1 MGAGTPGASAL
12 GGSSFSGMGG
22 DQASKMS
29 FLENYRYI
37 PDSNHDSLLSIPIN
51 PAQGYPGETETLG
64 HSVAISEASE
74 WTLSA
79 PTRAMGAPSS
89 VMSRG
94 GSAAAS
100 RRYVPGYAD
109 SMMSG
114 MSTAFSEASDWT
126 LSGGNTRQ
134 MPVLRGVGGASHRS
148 MRHGIS
154 PMPSPSTRSQLG
166 KSNGLTAGL
175 SSRSDAS
182 NWTLSGNTGK
192 VGGPSQRFSQ
202 ASRAFDDGKSIAF
215 TDGGSEWALSP
226 RTVARDDSVLD
237 VGHSESALL
246 DCCLV
251 SRR

>member
-1 MGAGTPGASAL
+1 
-12 GGSSFSGMGG
+12 MGG

-134 MPVLRGVGGASHRS
+134 MPVLRGVCLLYTS
-148 MRHGIS
+148 
-154 PMPSPSTRSQLG
+154 PSP
-166 KSNGLTAGL
+166 
-175 SSRSDAS
+175 
-182 NWTLSGNTGK
+182 
-192 VGGPSQRFSQ
+192 
-202 ASRAFDDGKSIAF
+202 
-215 TDGGSEWALSP
+215 
-226 RTVARDDSVLD
+226 RD
-237 VGHSESALL
+237 
-246 DCCLV
+246 
-251 SRR
+251 

>member
-1 MGAGTPGASAL
+1 MSAH
-12 GGSSFSGMGG
+12 GGSNTSGMGSEHNSRFP
-22 DQASKMS
+22 D
-29 FLENYRYI
+29 YHRYI
-37 PDSNHDSLLSIPIN
+37 PDSNYDSLLSIPIN
-51 PAQGYPGETETLG
+51 PSQGYPGDTDTLG

-94 GSAAAS
+94 GASAAPS

-109 SMMSG
+109 SMLSG
-114 MSTAFSEASDWT
+114 VSTAFSEASDWT

-134 MPVLRGVGGASHRS
+134 MPALRGVGGASYRS

-175 SSRSDAS
+175 SSRSEAS

-192 VGGPSQRFSQ
+192 IGGPSQRFSQ
-202 ASRAFDDGKSIAF
+202 ASRALDDGRSIAF
-215 TDGGSEWALSP
+215 TDGCSEWALSP

-237 VGHSESALL
+237 VGHSESALFHA
-246 DCCLV
+246 CL
-251 SRR
+251 